1 MRNRGMDQH
10 FSAGFYCFCIGT
22 EFLKPRL
29 WMQTQC
35 LPMDFLSN
43 LLSAETILRRP
54 SRMEFYM
61 SISETIEAA
70 ERRIRPYARETLLE
84 PSPVFSSRVGQEV
97 LLKLE
102 NLQHTGSFKLRGALN
117 KILAMGSEATKT
129 QVVTASSG
137 NHGAAVA
144 YALRVIGGKGLVF
157 VPEGASPS
165 KVANIR
171 NLGAEVEFFGDDSI
185 DTEIH
190 ARAYAAEH
198 GCLYVPPYNDYE
210 VMRGQGT
217 IGVELMRQ
225 SQPIDNLFISV
236 GGGGLIGGIA
246 AYMKAVS
253 PNTRIIGCSPAAS
266 CVMARSVEA
275 GSVLDLPSD
284 DTLSDGTAGGL
295 ESDTITFPF
304 CRDLVDHW
312 IDVPEEEIAEAMRTF
327 IDGHHMLLEGAAGVA
342 LAGLCKAG
350 AEWTRGRSVAV
361 ICGANISRD
370 VLRSV
375 I

>member
-1 MRNRGMDQH
+1 
-10 FSAGFYCFCIGT
+10 
-22 EFLKPRL
+22 
-29 WMQTQC
+29 
-35 LPMDFLSN
+35 
-43 LLSAETILRRP
+43 
-54 SRMEFYM
+54 MEIYV
-61 SISETIEAA
+61 SISQTIEAA
-70 ERRIRPYARETLLE
+70 ERRIRPFARETLLDA
-84 PSPVFSSRVGQEV
+84 SPVFSKKIGQEV
-97 LLKLE
+97 FVKLE

-117 KILAMGSEATKT
+117 KILSMGEQASMTK
-129 QVVTASSG
+129 VVTASSG

-144 YALRVIGGKGLVF
+144 YALRVIGGNGLVF

-165 KVANIR
+165 KVANIKS
-171 NLGAEVEFFGDDSI
+171 LGAEVEFFGDDSI
-185 DTEIH
+185 ETEIH
-190 ARAYAAEH
+190 ARAYATEH
-198 GCLYVPPYNDYE
+198 GYLYVPPYNDYE

-246 AYMKAVS
+246 AYMKEVS
-253 PNTRIIGCSPAAS
+253 PKTRIIGCSPAAS

-275 GSVLDLPSD
+275 GAVLDLPSE

-312 IDVPEEEIAEAMRTF
+312 VDLSEDEIADAMRSF
-327 IDGHHMLLEGAAGVA
+327 IDGHHMLLEGAGGVA
-342 LAGLCKAG
+342 LAGACKVDP
-350 AEWTRGRSVAV
+350 EWTRGRSVVV

-370 VLRSV
+370 VLRTV